1 MAPRHRRL
9 NQLGVAVGRLAGLEE
24 EPHAPFGF
32 VYPGFEQTRARYIVM
47 LVTKT
52 VSLAH
57 SRRQLDVV
65 LAQFL
70 QHLGRGDVIG
80 VIVQNAL

>member
-1 MAPRHRRL
+1 VSQSA
-9 NQLGVAVGRLAGLEE
+9 GWLASKRNRTR
-24 EPHAPFGF
+24 PGF

-52 VSLAH
+52 VSLTH